1 MIMDELGDNYRV
13 IKFLNE
19 GGFGKAYLCEDRRT
33 SEQCVVKVGITWIR
47 RWIRSNLPGFIM
59 KLS

>member
-1 MIMDELGDNYRV
+1 MMMDELGDNYRV

-33 SEQCVVKVGITWIR
+33 SEQCVVKV
-47 RWIRSNLPGFIM
+47 SIM
-59 KLS
+59 SCLRFVS